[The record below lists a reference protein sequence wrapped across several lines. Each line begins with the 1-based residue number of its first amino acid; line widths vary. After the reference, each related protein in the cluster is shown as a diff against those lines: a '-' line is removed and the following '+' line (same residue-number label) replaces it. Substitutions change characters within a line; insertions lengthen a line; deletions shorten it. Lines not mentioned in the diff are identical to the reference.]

1 MSSPDSS
8 QPSIPSALA
17 PAIQLEAV
25 TAFQVEEDVEA
36 SSAESN
42 KESSAEAKP
51 TSEHSIELMLN
62 PNSWIF
68 IDPALYLSKKLDGK
82 TFSRGF
88 SFIFAEWTRRPHIQV
103 TGIGGCLF
111 KLFLWCLR

>member
-8 QPSIPSALA
+8 QPSDPS
-17 PAIQLEAV
+17 AIQLETV
-25 TAFQVEEDVEA
+25 TASQVAEDVEA

-42 KESSAEAKP
+42 KESNAEAKP

-82 TFSRGF
+82 TFRRGF

-103 TGIGGCLF
+103 TSMGGCLF